1 MPRFAR
7 SLLWA
12 ALLVGAALL
21 SSGWFVQ
28 RWASQAFSDTLPA
41 PAAQLPAE
49 LAPFLRAAYRDD
61 LGVALVRCVQDEQ
74 LAAAKDT
81 SMAIWHLRGAALLTW
96 DRFTGSDAQRIAHL
110 ATCTSFGIWG
120 RGYADAAHA
129 IFGRTLEQL
138 RPAELAQLV
147 VLSQAP
153 QRWMS
158 MPARWQSQSEL
169 LMQRAGVAP

>member
-1 MPRFAR
+1 MPC
-7 SLLWA
+7 LP
-12 ALLVGAALL
+12 
-21 SSGWFVQ
+21 Q
-28 RWASQAFSDTLPA
+28 RCI
-41 PAAQLPAE
+41 AE
-49 LAPFLRAAYRDD
+49 LAPLLRAAHHDD
-61 LGVALVRCVQDEQ
+61 MGVALVQCVQDQQ
-74 LAAAKDT
+74 LAAAEGT

-110 ATCTSFGIWG
+110 ATCTSFGNWG

-129 IFGRTLEQL
+129 IFGRTLEKL

-158 MPARWQSQSEL
+158 MPARWQKQSEL